1 MISAPWRQ
9 NPMVRTAE
17 GETGMNSWN
26 SLRQTRRAVAV
37 AFVLIVAA
45 AALRLWPLQA
55 LGSRLAWLTFY
66 PAAMIAALLGGIVAG
81 LVGTLLSCL
90 AVIFLLPN
98 VVGQPLLQDTADWVG
113 LAVFALTCSGVSLV
127 AEAMHRARERERKIE
142 RERDR
147 FFDLVTDPLCIAG
160 FDGFF
165 KRLNPAWEKTLGF
178 TREELMARP
187 YLEFVHP
194 EDRDRTAAEAVRLGD
209 GQEAILFENRY
220 LRKDGSYC
228 RLVWNAVSLTNEGLI
243 FATARDVTARREAEA
258 KIVQLNAE
266 LQRRSDQLE
275 TSNKELEAFCYSVSH
290 DLRAPLRH
298 IDGFSSLLH
307 KHAAE
312 GLDDK
317 GRRYL
322 EVIAGAARQMGQLID
337 DLLSFSRMSR
347 VTMRLAPVD
356 QQALVATV
364 MRTGRY
370 EQSHPGIEWHVTPLP
385 WAHADEDMLR
395 LVWANLIDNAVKY
408 SGKTARPRI
417 EIGGR
422 NGGGETV
429 FFVRDNG
436 AGFDPRYA
444 AKLFGVF
451 QRLHS
456 AAEFEGTGIGLA
468 NVRRIINRHGG
479 RTWADGVVGQG
490 ATFYFSLPKADPA
503 AAPAA
508 RLT

>member
-1 MISAPWRQ
+1 M
-9 NPMVRTAE
+9 NP
-17 GETGMNSWN
+17 WN
-26 SLRQTRRAVAV
+26 SLRHTGRATAV

-45 AALRLWPLQA
+45 AGLRLWPLQA
-55 LGSRLAWLTFY
+55 LDSRLVWLTFY
-66 PAAMIAALLGGIVAG
+66 PAVMVAALLGGIVAG
-81 LVGTLLSCL
+81 LLGTLFSCL
-90 AVIFLLPN
+90 AVIFLLPDII
-98 VVGQPLLQDTADWVG
+98 GQSLLQDSADWLG
-113 LAVFALTCSGVSLV
+113 LAVFALAGSGVSMV
-127 AEAMHRARERERKIE
+127 AEAMHRAREQEQRAE
-142 RERDR
+142 RERERNR
-147 FFDLVTDPLCIAG
+147 FFDLATDPLCIAG
-160 FDGFF
+160 ADGFF
-165 KRLNPAWEKTLGF
+165 KRLNPVWEKTLGF
-178 TREELMARP
+178 SREELLARP

-194 EDRDRTAAEAVRLGD
+194 EDRDRTAAEAARLGD
-209 GQEAILFENRY
+209 GQAAVLFENRY

-228 RLVWNAVSLTNEGLI
+228 RLVWNAVSLTGEGLI
-243 FATARDVTARREAEA
+243 FATARDITPRREAEA

-266 LQRRSDQLE
+266 LRQRSDQLE
-275 TSNKELEAFCYSVSH
+275 TANQELEAFCYSVSH

-312 GLDDK
+312 RLDEK

-337 DLLSFSRMSR
+337 DLLSFSRMNR
-347 VTMRLAPVD
+347 ATMRPTPVD

-364 MRTGRY
+364 LREGRY
-370 EQSHPGIEWHVTPLP
+370 AQSRPGIEWQVAPLP
-385 WAHADEDMLR
+385 QAQADEGMLR

-408 SGKTARPRI
+408 SGKTPHPRI
-417 EIGGR
+417 EIGGH

-436 AGFDPRYA
+436 AGFDPRYM

-468 NVRRIINRHGG
+468 NVRRIISRHGG
-479 RTWADGVVGQG
+479 RTWAEGAIGQG
-490 ATFYFSLPKADPA
+490 ATFYFSLPKAAATTAVATDPGRA
-503 AAPAA
+503 
-508 RLT
+508 